1 MSATTTPAG
10 WYPDPS
16 GRHELR
22 YWTGADWSE
31 QVANGGVVSS
41 ESAAPAAPVTPVAA
55 VSAATAAPA
64 ADPFAGYQQAPAAD
78 PFAGYQQA
86 PAADPFAGFQQAPA
100 ADPFASYQQA
110 PAADPFAGAAPQ
122 TLSPFGA
129 QAPGQG
135 FPGGLPPVAPP
146 LQIEPS
152 PIGAGGGRAAIPRR
166 TLILAAV
173 VAVVVVAAAAMFLLG
188 GDDPVATEA
197 PIEPGIS
204 ANDPAAPTTV
214 PDPAAPTSVP
224 AEGSATT
231 DEGAD
236 ATDGGTT
243 EGAANVY
250 PQQVVDNFV
259 NACATGQSAEDCQ
272 CAIGA
277 IQNAYSL
284 DAFTALEQEYVATGV
299 FPQEMVSVFEDC
311 FA

>member
-1 MSATTTPAG
+1 MSAMTTPAG

-41 ESAAPAAPVTPVAA
+41 ESAAPAAPVTPVAT
-55 VSAATAAPA
+55 VTTAAAVPA

-86 PAADPFAGFQQAPA
+86 PAADPFAG
-100 ADPFASYQQA
+100 
-110 PAADPFAGAAPQ
+110 AAPQ
-122 TLSPFGA
+122 ALTPFGA
-129 QAPGQG
+129 QAPRQG

-146 LQIEPS
+146 VQIDPS
-152 PIGAGGGRAAIPRR
+152 PIGAGGRVAIPRR

-173 VAVVVVAAAAMFLLG
+173 AAIVVIAAAAMFLLG
-188 GDDPVATEA
+188 GDETVAGEGVV
-197 PIEPGIS
+197 EPGIS

-224 AEGSATT
+224 DPAAPTTVPADGSATI
-231 DEGAD
+231 DEGTE
-236 ATDGGTT
+236 ATDGAST
-243 EGAANVY
+243 EGAATAY

-259 NACATGQSAEDCQ
+259 NACATGQTAEDCR
-272 CAIGA
+272 CAIDA
-277 IQNAYSL
+277 IQGAYTL
-284 DAFTALEQEYVATGV
+284 EEFTTLEQEYVATGV
-299 FPQEMVSVFEDC
+299 FPQEMVSVFEGC